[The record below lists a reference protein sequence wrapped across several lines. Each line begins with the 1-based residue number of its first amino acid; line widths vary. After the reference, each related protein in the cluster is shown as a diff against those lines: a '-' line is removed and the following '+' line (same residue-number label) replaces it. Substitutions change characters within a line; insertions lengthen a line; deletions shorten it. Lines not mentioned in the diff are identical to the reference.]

1 MGEQPRN
8 RQAFPSLLGDL
19 AVASFLRLGTYLE
32 DNRDKEELEKLLRR
46 MFESGSLNQ
55 EELSKVI
62 GAGFDPKMLSQ
73 LFSQVQAMMT
83 DSEGPVNWE
92 LATKTAID
100 LAKESQSQPGENL
113 IGEIQNSFDIAQLWL
128 SEHTEFTNSQPIK
141 QLSRTLW
148 VQDAIPL
155 FKDLAEPVAA
165 SMSKALS
172 ENLNQVMPE
181 ELIGMVGPATKFLE
195 NAGAAMFAAQLGQS
209 VGKLSE
215 NVLSSTEIGIPLSS
229 RPGLVSQNVELF
241 LKDLETPKSEVL
253 IYLAIR
259 ELAVSAL
266 YASNRWLRDQI
277 ATQVSSFAA
286 GLKIDPESIQ
296 NLAQQIDPSDP
307 STVNLVIESGG
318 LITPRT
324 PEQEEVLVRI
334 ETMLA
339 LIEGWA
345 DAVSLDAANRLPGVS
360 QAFEL
365 VRRRQVVGAAQ
376 KTFATLL
383 GLELRP
389 RLQREAMAMWQ
400 QVAQAV
406 GASARDDIWRHPDM
420 LPTAAD
426 IKDPTTFLK
435 RLSGGDDDF
444 DSELNKL
451 LGN

>member
-1 MGEQPRN
+1 MDE
-8 RQAFPSLLGDL
+8 
-19 AVASFLRLGTYLE
+19 
-32 DNRDKEELEKLLRR
+32 NRDREELEKLLKR
-46 MFESGSLNQ
+46 MFESGALNP
-55 EELSKVI
+55 EELSKVA
-62 GAGFDPKMLSQ
+62 GAGLNPKLLSQ
-73 LFSQVQAMMT
+73 LFGQVQAMMS
-83 DSEGPVNWE
+83 DSDGPVNWD
-92 LATKTAID
+92 LATKTALE
-100 LAKESQSQPGENL
+100 LAKAGQRQPSEAL
-113 IGEIQNSFDIAQLWL
+113 SAEIQNSFEIAQLWL
-128 SEHTEFTNSQPIK
+128 GEQTEFANSQPLK
-141 QLSRTLW
+141 QLSRALW

-172 ENLNQVMPE
+172 ENLTQVMPE
-181 ELIGMVGPATKFLE
+181 ELVGMIGPATKFLE
-195 NAGAAMFAAQLGQS
+195 NAGASMFAAQLGQS

-215 NVLSSTEIGIPLSS
+215 NVLSASEIGIPLST
-229 RPGLVSQNVELF
+229 RPGLVIQNVEDF

-259 ELAVSAL
+259 ELAVSSL
-266 YASNRWLRDQI
+266 YASNRWLRDQV
-277 ATQVSSFAA
+277 ATQVSEFAA

-307 STVNLVIESGG
+307 TTFNLVIESGG

-324 PEQEEVLVRI
+324 ADQEATLVRI
-334 ETMLA
+334 ETTLA

-345 DAVSLDAANRLPGVS
+345 DAVAFSAASRLPGINQV
-360 QAFEL
+360 FEL
-365 VRRRQVVGAAQ
+365 LRRRQAVGAAQ

-400 QVAQAV
+400 QLAAELGTAV
-406 GASARDDIWRHPDM
+406 RDSIWMHPDL
-420 LPTAAD
+420 LPSAED
-426 IKDPTTFLK
+426 IQDPSALIK
-435 RLSGGDDDF
+435 RLSGDDDDF

>member
-1 MGEQPRN
+1 LDE
-8 RQAFPSLLGDL
+8 
-19 AVASFLRLGTYLE
+19 
-32 DNRDKEELEKLLRR
+32 NRDKEELEKLLKR
-46 MFESGSLNQ
+46 MFESGELNP
-55 EELSKVI
+55 EELSKVA
-62 GAGFDPKMLSQ
+62 GAGINPKLLTQ
-73 LFSQVQAMMT
+73 LFGQVQAMM
-83 DSEGPVNWE
+83 SESDGPVNWE
-92 LATKTAID
+92 LAAKTAVD
-100 LAKESQSQPGENL
+100 LAKEAQRQPTDSL
-113 IGEIQNSFDIAQLWL
+113 VTEIQNSFDIASLWL
-128 SEHTEFTNSQPIK
+128 GEQTEFTNTQPLK
-141 QLSRTLW
+141 LLSRTLW

-165 SMSKALS
+165 SMSKALG

-181 ELIGMVGPATKFLE
+181 EMVGMIGPAKKFLE
-195 NAGAAMFAAQLGQS
+195 NAGATMFAAQLGQS

-215 NVLSSTEIGIPLSS
+215 NVLSASEIGIPLST

-259 ELAVSAL
+259 ELAVSSL
-266 YASNRWLRDQI
+266 YAANRWLRDQV
-277 ATQVSSFAA
+277 ATQVSGFAA

-296 NLAQQIDPSDP
+296 NLASQIDPSDP
-307 STVNLVIESGG
+307 STFNLVIESGG
-318 LITPRT
+318 LITART
-324 PEQEEVLVRI
+324 PEQEQALVRI
-334 ETMLA
+334 ETTLA

-345 DAVSLDAANRLPGVS
+345 DAVAFSAAGRLPGINQV
-360 QAFEL
+360 FEL
-365 VRRRQVVGAAQ
+365 VRRRQAVGAAQ

-400 QVAQAV
+400 KITDQLGNTV
-406 GASARDDIWRHPDM
+406 RDSIWKHPDL
-420 LPTAAD
+420 LPSAED
-426 IKDPTTFLK
+426 IQDPSALIA

>member
-1 MGEQPRN
+1 VDE
-8 RQAFPSLLGDL
+8 
-19 AVASFLRLGTYLE
+19 
-32 DNRDKEELEKLLRR
+32 NRDREELEKLLKR
-46 MFESGSLNQ
+46 MFESGALNP
-55 EELSKVI
+55 EELSKVA
-62 GAGFDPKMLSQ
+62 GAGLNPKLLSQ
-73 LFSQVQAMMT
+73 LFGQVQSMMS
-83 DSEGPVNWE
+83 DSDGPVNWD
-92 LATKTAID
+92 LATKTALD
-100 LAKESQSQPGENL
+100 LAKDGQRQPSEVL
-113 IGEIQNSFDIAQLWL
+113 SAEIQNSFEIAQLWL
-128 SEHTEFTNSQPIK
+128 GEQTEFANSQPLK
-141 QLSRTLW
+141 QLSRALW

-172 ENLNQVMPE
+172 ENLTQVMPE
-181 ELIGMVGPATKFLE
+181 ELVGMIGPATKFLE
-195 NAGAAMFAAQLGQS
+195 NAGASMFAAQLGQS

-215 NVLSSTEIGIPLSS
+215 NVLSASEIGIPLST
-229 RPGLVSQNVELF
+229 RPGLVIQNVEDF

-259 ELAVSAL
+259 ELSVSSL
-266 YASNRWLRDQI
+266 YASNRWLRDQV
-277 ATQVSSFAA
+277 ATQVSEFAA

-307 STVNLVIESGG
+307 TTFNLVIESGG

-324 PEQEEVLVRI
+324 ADQEATLVRI
-334 ETMLA
+334 ETTLA

-345 DAVSLDAANRLPGVS
+345 DAVAFSAASRLPGINQV
-360 QAFEL
+360 FEL
-365 VRRRQVVGAAQ
+365 LRRRQAVGAAQ

-400 QVAQAV
+400 QLAAEVGIAV
-406 GASARDDIWRHPDM
+406 RDSIWMHPDL
-420 LPTAAD
+420 LPSAAD
-426 IKDPTTFLK
+426 IQDPSTLIK

>member
-1 MGEQPRN
+1 M
-8 RQAFPSLLGDL
+8 
-19 AVASFLRLGTYLE
+19 E

-46 MFESGSLNQ
+46 MFESGSLNP
-55 EELSKVI
+55 EELSKVA
-62 GAGFDPKMLSQ
+62 GAGFDPKVLSQ
-73 LFSQVQAMMT
+73 LFGQVQAMMT
-83 DSEGPVNWE
+83 DSDGPVNWE
-92 LATKTAID
+92 LASKTAID
-100 LAKESQSQPGENL
+100 LAKQTQSQPSETL
-113 IGEIQNSFDIAQLWL
+113 IAEIQNAFDIAQLWL
-128 SEHTEFTNSQPIK
+128 GEQTEFTNSQPVK

-172 ENLNQVMPE
+172 ENLNQVMPQ
-181 ELIGMVGPATKFLE
+181 ELVGMVGPAQKFLE

-215 NVLSSTEIGIPLSS
+215 NVLSSTEIGIPLSA
-229 RPGLVSQNVELF
+229 RPGLVSQNIELF

-259 ELAVSAL
+259 ELAVSSL

-307 STVNLVIESGG
+307 STFNIVIEADG

-324 PEQEEVLVRI
+324 EEQQEVLVRI

-345 DAVSLDAANRLPGVS
+345 DAITLAAASRLPSVN
-360 QAFEL
+360 QVVEL
-365 VRRRQVVGAAQ
+365 VRRRQAVGAAQ

-400 QVAQAV
+400 ELGSKIGAV
-406 GASARDDIWRHPDM
+406 ARDDIWRHPDL

-426 IKDPTTFLK
+426 INDPASFIK
-435 RLSGGDDDF
+435 RISAGDDDF
-444 DSELNKL
+444 DNELNKL

>member
-1 MGEQPRN
+1 ME
-8 RQAFPSLLGDL
+8 
-19 AVASFLRLGTYLE
+19 E
-32 DNRDKEELEKLLRR
+32 NRDKEELEKLLRR
-46 MFESGSLNQ
+46 MFESGSLNP
-55 EELSKVI
+55 EELSKVA
-62 GAGFDPKMLSQ
+62 GAGLDPKVLSQ

-83 DSEGPVNWE
+83 DSEGPVNWD
-92 LATKTAID
+92 LASKTAID
-100 LAKESQSQPGENL
+100 LAKQTQSQPADAL
-113 IGEIQNSFDIAQLWL
+113 IAEIQNAFEIAKLWL
-128 SEHTEFTNSQPIK
+128 SEQTEFTNSQPVK

-155 FKDLAEPVAA
+155 FRDLAEPVAA

-172 ENLNQVMPE
+172 ENLNQVMPQ
-181 ELIGMVGPATKFLE
+181 ELVGMVGPAQKFLE

-215 NVLSSTEIGIPLSS
+215 NVLSSTEIGIPLSA
-229 RPGLVSQNVELF
+229 RPGLVSQNIELY

-259 ELAVSAL
+259 ELAVSSL

-286 GLKIDPESIQ
+286 GLKIDPDSIQ

-307 STVNLVIESGG
+307 SSFNLVIEADG

-324 PEQEEVLVRI
+324 EEQQAVLVRI

-345 DAVSLDAANRLPGVS
+345 DAVAMAAASRLPSVN
-360 QAFEL
+360 QVFEL
-365 VRRRQVVGAAQ
+365 VRRRQAVGPAQ

-400 QVAQAV
+400 EVSSKIGDA
-406 GASARDDIWRHPDM
+406 ARDDIWRHPDL
-420 LPTAAD
+420 LPTAED
-426 IKDPTTFLK
+426 IKDPSSLVK
-435 RLSGGDDDF
+435 RISSGDDDF
-444 DSELNKL
+444 DTELNKL

>member
-1 MGEQPRN
+1 MDE
-8 RQAFPSLLGDL
+8 
-19 AVASFLRLGTYLE
+19 
-32 DNRDKEELEKLLRR
+32 NRDREELEKLLKR
-46 MFESGSLNQ
+46 MFESGALNP
-55 EELSKVI
+55 EELSKVA
-62 GAGFDPKMLSQ
+62 GAGLNPKLLSQ
-73 LFSQVQAMMT
+73 LFGQVQAMMS
-83 DSEGPVNWE
+83 DSDGPVNWE
-92 LATKTAID
+92 LATKTALD
-100 LAKESQSQPGENL
+100 LAKDGQRQPSEVLGA
-113 IGEIQNSFDIAQLWL
+113 EIQNSFEIAQLWL
-128 SEHTEFTNSQPIK
+128 GEQTEFTNSQPLK
-141 QLSRTLW
+141 QLSRALW

-172 ENLNQVMPE
+172 ENLTQVMPE
-181 ELIGMVGPATKFLE
+181 ELVGMIGPATKFLE
-195 NAGAAMFAAQLGQS
+195 NAGASMFAAQLGQS

-215 NVLSSTEIGIPLSS
+215 NVLSASEIGIPLST
-229 RPGLVSQNVELF
+229 RPGLVIQNVEDF

-259 ELAVSAL
+259 ELAVSSL
-266 YASNRWLRDQI
+266 YASNRWLRDQV
-277 ATQVSSFAA
+277 ATQVSEFAA

-296 NLAQQIDPSDP
+296 NLTQQIDPSDP
-307 STVNLVIESGG
+307 TTFNLVIESGG

-324 PEQEEVLVRI
+324 ADQEATLVRI
-334 ETMLA
+334 ETTLA

-345 DAVSLDAANRLPGVS
+345 DAVAFSAASRLPGINQV
-360 QAFEL
+360 FEL
-365 VRRRQVVGAAQ
+365 LRRRQAVGAAQ

-400 QVAQAV
+400 RVSDEV
-406 GASARDDIWRHPDM
+406 GTMVRDSIWMHPDL
-420 LPTAAD
+420 LPSAAD
-426 IKDPTTFLK
+426 IQDPSDLIK

>member
-1 MGEQPRN
+1 
-8 RQAFPSLLGDL
+8 
-19 AVASFLRLGTYLE
+19 
-32 DNRDKEELEKLLRR
+32 
-46 MFESGSLNQ
+46 
-55 EELSKVI
+55 
-62 GAGFDPKMLSQ
+62 
-73 LFSQVQAMMT
+73 
-83 DSEGPVNWE
+83 
-92 LATKTAID
+92 
-100 LAKESQSQPGENL
+100 L
-113 IGEIQNSFDIAQLWL
+113 IAEIQNAFDIAQLWL
-128 SEHTEFTNSQPIK
+128 GEQTEFTNSQPVK

-172 ENLNQVMPE
+172 ENLNQVMPQ
-181 ELIGMVGPATKFLE
+181 ELVGMVGPAQKFLE

-215 NVLSSTEIGIPLSS
+215 NVLSSTEIGIPLSA
-229 RPGLVSQNVELF
+229 RPGLVSQNIELF

-259 ELAVSAL
+259 ELAVSSL

-307 STVNLVIESGG
+307 STFNIVIEADG

-324 PEQEEVLVRI
+324 EEQQEVLVRI

-345 DAVSLDAANRLPGVS
+345 DAVTLAAASRLPSVN
-360 QAFEL
+360 QVVEV
-365 VRRRQVVGAAQ
+365 VRRRQAVGAAQ

-400 QVAQAV
+400 ELGSKIGAV
-406 GASARDDIWRHPDM
+406 ARDDIWRHPDL

-426 IKDPTTFLK
+426 INDPASFIK
-435 RLSGGDDDF
+435 RISAGDEDF
-444 DSELNKL
+444 DNELNKL

>member
-1 MGEQPRN
+1 MDE
-8 RQAFPSLLGDL
+8 
-19 AVASFLRLGTYLE
+19 
-32 DNRDKEELEKLLRR
+32 NRDKEELEKLLKR
-46 MFESGSLNQ
+46 MFESGALNP
-55 EELSKVI
+55 EELSKVA
-62 GAGFDPKMLSQ
+62 GAGINPKLLSQ
-73 LFSQVQAMMT
+73 LFGQVQAMMS
-83 DSEGPVNWE
+83 DSDGPVNWE
-92 LATKTAID
+92 LATKTALD
-100 LAKESQSQPGENL
+100 LAKEGQRQPSEAL
-113 IGEIQNSFDIAQLWL
+113 SAEIQNSFDIAALWL
-128 SEHTEFTNSQPIK
+128 SEQTEFTNSQPLK

-148 VQDAIPL
+148 VQDAMPL
-155 FKDLAEPVAA
+155 FKDLAQPVAA

-181 ELIGMVGPATKFLE
+181 ELVGMIGPATKFLE

-215 NVLSSTEIGIPLSS
+215 NVLSASEIGIPLST
-229 RPGLVSQNVELF
+229 RPGLVIQNIEDF

-259 ELAVSAL
+259 ELAVSYL
-266 YASNRWLRDQI
+266 YASNRWLRDQV
-277 ATQVSSFAA
+277 ATQVSEFAA

-307 STVNLVIESGG
+307 TTFNLVIESGG

-324 PEQEEVLVRI
+324 ADQEATLVRI
-334 ETMLA
+334 ETTLA

-345 DAVSLDAANRLPGVS
+345 DAVAFRAASRLPGINQV
-360 QAFEL
+360 FEL
-365 VRRRQVVGAAQ
+365 LRRRQAVGAAQ

-389 RLQREAMAMWQ
+389 RLQREALAMWQ
-400 QVAQAV
+400 QIETAV
-406 GASARDDIWRHPDM
+406 GSTVRDSIWKHPDL
-420 LPTAAD
+420 LPSAAD
-426 IKDPTTFLK
+426 IQDPSTLIR

>member
-1 MGEQPRN
+1 VDE
-8 RQAFPSLLGDL
+8 
-19 AVASFLRLGTYLE
+19 
-32 DNRDKEELEKLLRR
+32 NRDREELEKLLRR
-46 MFESGSLNQ
+46 MFESGNLNP
-55 EELSKVI
+55 EELSKVA
-62 GAGFDPKMLSQ
+62 GAGLDPKLLGQ
-73 LFSQVQAMMT
+73 LFGQVQAMMT
-83 DSEGPVNWE
+83 NSDGPVNWE
-92 LATKTAID
+92 LAAKTAVDI
-100 LAKESQSQPGENL
+100 AKEAQAQPSEALAN
-113 IGEIQNSFDIAQLWL
+113 EIQNAFEIAQLWL
-128 SEHTEFTNSQPIK
+128 SEQTEFTNPQPLK

-181 ELIGMVGPATKFLE
+181 ELVGMVGPATKFLE

-215 NVLSSTEIGIPLSS
+215 NVLSSSEIGIPLSN
-229 RPGLVSQNVELF
+229 RPGLVAQNVELL

-259 ELAVSAL
+259 ELAVSSL

-307 STVNLVIESGG
+307 TTFNLVIESGG

-324 PEQEEVLVRI
+324 PEQEQVLSRI
-334 ETMLA
+334 ETTLA

-345 DAVSLDAANRLPGVS
+345 DAVALASANRLPGIHQV
-360 QAFEL
+360 FEL
-365 VRRRQVVGAAQ
+365 IRRRQAVGAAH

-383 GLELRP
+383 GLEIRP

-400 QVAQAV
+400 KIAEQV
-406 GASARDDIWRHPDM
+406 GTIARDDIWKHPDL
-420 LPTAAD
+420 LPTAED
-426 IKDPTTFLK
+426 VQDPNALLR
-435 RLSGGDDDF
+435 RLAGGDDDF

>member
-1 MGEQPRN
+1 M
-8 RQAFPSLLGDL
+8 
-19 AVASFLRLGTYLE
+19 E

-46 MFESGSLNQ
+46 MFESGSLNP
-55 EELSKVI
+55 EELSKVA
-62 GAGFDPKMLSQ
+62 GAGFDPKVLSQ
-73 LFSQVQAMMT
+73 LFGQVQAMMT
-83 DSEGPVNWE
+83 DSDGPVNWE
-92 LATKTAID
+92 LASKTAID
-100 LAKESQSQPGENL
+100 LAKQTQSQPSEAL
-113 IGEIQNSFDIAQLWL
+113 IAEIQNAFDIAQLWL
-128 SEHTEFTNSQPIK
+128 GEQTEFTNSQPVK

-172 ENLNQVMPE
+172 ENLNQVMPQ
-181 ELIGMVGPATKFLE
+181 ELVGMVGPAQKFLE

-215 NVLSSTEIGIPLSS
+215 NVLSSTEIGIPLSA
-229 RPGLVSQNVELF
+229 RPGLVSQNIELF

-259 ELAVSAL
+259 ELAVSSL

-307 STVNLVIESGG
+307 STFNIVIEADG

-324 PEQEEVLVRI
+324 EEQQEVLVRI

-345 DAVSLDAANRLPGVS
+345 DAITLAAASRLPSVN
-360 QAFEL
+360 QVVEL
-365 VRRRQVVGAAQ
+365 VRRRQAVGAAQ

-400 QVAQAV
+400 ELGSKI
-406 GASARDDIWRHPDM
+406 GATARDDIWRHPDL

-426 IKDPTTFLK
+426 INDPASFIK
-435 RLSGGDDDF
+435 RISAGDDDF
-444 DSELNKL
+444 DNELNKL

>member
-1 MGEQPRN
+1 
-8 RQAFPSLLGDL
+8 
-19 AVASFLRLGTYLE
+19 LE

-46 MFESGSLNQ
+46 MFESGSLNP
-55 EELSKVI
+55 EELSKVA
-62 GAGFDPKMLSQ
+62 GAGFDPKVLSQ
-73 LFSQVQAMMT
+73 LFGQVQAMMT
-83 DSEGPVNWE
+83 DSDGPVNWE
-92 LATKTAID
+92 LASKTAID
-100 LAKESQSQPGENL
+100 LAKQTQSQPSEAL
-113 IGEIQNSFDIAQLWL
+113 IAEIQNAFDIAQLWL
-128 SEHTEFTNSQPIK
+128 GEQTEFTNSQPVK

-172 ENLNQVMPE
+172 ENLNQVMPQ
-181 ELIGMVGPATKFLE
+181 ELVGMVGPAQKFLE

-215 NVLSSTEIGIPLSS
+215 NVLSSTEIGIPLSA
-229 RPGLVSQNVELF
+229 RPGLVSQNIELF

-259 ELAVSAL
+259 ELAVSSL

-307 STVNLVIESGG
+307 STFNIVIEADG

-324 PEQEEVLVRI
+324 EEQQEVLVRI

-345 DAVSLDAANRLPGVS
+345 DAITLAAASRLPSVN
-360 QAFEL
+360 QVVEL
-365 VRRRQVVGAAQ
+365 VRRRQAVGAAQ

-400 QVAQAV
+400 ELGSKIGAV
-406 GASARDDIWRHPDM
+406 ARDDIWRHPDL

-426 IKDPTTFLK
+426 INDPASFIK
-435 RLSGGDDDF
+435 RISAGDDDF
-444 DSELNKL
+444 DNELNKL

>member
-1 MGEQPRN
+1 M
-8 RQAFPSLLGDL
+8 
-19 AVASFLRLGTYLE
+19 E

-46 MFESGSLNQ
+46 MFESGSLNP
-55 EELSKVI
+55 EELSKVA
-62 GAGFDPKMLSQ
+62 GAGFDPKVLSQ
-73 LFSQVQAMMT
+73 LFGQVQAMMT
-83 DSEGPVNWE
+83 DSDGPVNWE
-92 LATKTAID
+92 LASKTAID
-100 LAKESQSQPGENL
+100 LAKQTQSQPSEAL
-113 IGEIQNSFDIAQLWL
+113 IAEIQNAFDIAQLWL
-128 SEHTEFTNSQPIK
+128 GEQTEFTNSQPVK

-172 ENLNQVMPE
+172 ENLNQVMPQ
-181 ELIGMVGPATKFLE
+181 ELVGMVGPAQKFLE

-215 NVLSSTEIGIPLSS
+215 NVLSSTEIGIPLSA
-229 RPGLVSQNVELF
+229 RPGLVSQNIELF

-259 ELAVSAL
+259 ELAVSSL

-307 STVNLVIESGG
+307 STFNIVIEADG

-324 PEQEEVLVRI
+324 EEQQEVLVRI

-345 DAVSLDAANRLPGVS
+345 DAITLAAASRLPSVNRVV
-360 QAFEL
+360 EL
-365 VRRRQVVGAAQ
+365 VRRRQAVGAAQ

-400 QVAQAV
+400 ELGSKIGAV
-406 GASARDDIWRHPDM
+406 ARDDIWRHPDL

-426 IKDPTTFLK
+426 INDPASFIK
-435 RLSGGDDDF
+435 RISAGDDDF
-444 DSELNKL
+444 DNELNKL

>member
-1 MGEQPRN
+1 
-8 RQAFPSLLGDL
+8 
-19 AVASFLRLGTYLE
+19 LE
-32 DNRDKEELEKLLRR
+32 ENRDKEELEKLLRR
-46 MFESGSLNQ
+46 MFESGSLNP
-55 EELSKVI
+55 EELSKVA
-62 GAGFDPKMLSQ
+62 GAGLDPKVLSQ

-83 DSEGPVNWE
+83 DSEGPVNWD
-92 LATKTAID
+92 LASKTAID
-100 LAKESQSQPGENL
+100 LAKQTQSQPADAL
-113 IGEIQNSFDIAQLWL
+113 IAEIQNAFEIAKLWL
-128 SEHTEFTNSQPIK
+128 SEQTEFTNSQPVK

-155 FKDLAEPVAA
+155 FRDLAEPVAA

-172 ENLNQVMPE
+172 ENLNQVMPQ
-181 ELIGMVGPATKFLE
+181 ELVGMVGPAQKFLE

-215 NVLSSTEIGIPLSS
+215 NVLSSTEIGIPLSA
-229 RPGLVSQNVELF
+229 RPGLVSQNIELY

-259 ELAVSAL
+259 ELAVSSL

-286 GLKIDPESIQ
+286 GLKIDPDSIQ

-307 STVNLVIESGG
+307 SSFNLVIEADG

-324 PEQEEVLVRI
+324 EEQQAVLVRI

-345 DAVSLDAANRLPGVS
+345 DAVAMAAASRLPSVH
-360 QAFEL
+360 QVFEL
-365 VRRRQVVGAAQ
+365 VRRRQAVGAAQ

-400 QVAQAV
+400 EV
-406 GASARDDIWRHPDM
+406 GSKIGDAARDDIWRHPDL
-420 LPTAAD
+420 LPTAED
-426 IKDPTTFLK
+426 IKDPSSLVK
-435 RLSGGDDDF
+435 RISSGDDDF
-444 DSELNKL
+444 DTELNKL

>member
-1 MGEQPRN
+1 ME
-8 RQAFPSLLGDL
+8 
-19 AVASFLRLGTYLE
+19 E
-32 DNRDKEELEKLLRR
+32 NRDKEELEKLLRR
-46 MFESGSLNQ
+46 MFESGSLNP
-55 EELSKVI
+55 EELSKVA
-62 GAGFDPKMLSQ
+62 GAGLDPKVLSQ
-73 LFSQVQAMMT
+73 LFSQVQAMMA
-83 DSEGPVNWE
+83 DSEGPVNWD
-92 LATKTAID
+92 LASKTAID
-100 LAKESQSQPGENL
+100 LAKQTQSQPADAL
-113 IGEIQNSFDIAQLWL
+113 IAEIQNAFEIAKLWL
-128 SEHTEFTNSQPIK
+128 SEQTEFTNSQPVK

-155 FKDLAEPVAA
+155 FRDLAEPVAA

-172 ENLNQVMPE
+172 ENLNQVMPQ
-181 ELIGMVGPATKFLE
+181 ELVGMVGPAQKFLE

-215 NVLSSTEIGIPLSS
+215 NVLSSTEIGIPLSA
-229 RPGLVSQNVELF
+229 RPGLVSQNIELY

-259 ELAVSAL
+259 ELAVSSL

-286 GLKIDPESIQ
+286 GLKIDPDSIQ

-307 STVNLVIESGG
+307 SSFNLVIEADG

-324 PEQEEVLVRI
+324 EEQQAVLVRI

-345 DAVSLDAANRLPGVS
+345 DAVAMAAASRLPSVN
-360 QAFEL
+360 QVFEL
-365 VRRRQVVGAAQ
+365 VRRRQAVGPAQ

-400 QVAQAV
+400 EVSSKIGDA
-406 GASARDDIWRHPDM
+406 ARDDIWRHPDL
-420 LPTAAD
+420 LPTAED
-426 IKDPTTFLK
+426 IKDPSSLVK
-435 RLSGGDDDF
+435 RISSGDDDF
-444 DSELNKL
+444 DTELNKL

>member
-1 MGEQPRN
+1 ME
-8 RQAFPSLLGDL
+8 
-19 AVASFLRLGTYLE
+19 E
-32 DNRDKEELEKLLRR
+32 NRDKEELEKLLRR
-46 MFESGSLNQ
+46 MFESGSLNP
-55 EELSKVI
+55 EELSKVA
-62 GAGFDPKMLSQ
+62 GAGLDPKVLSQ

-83 DSEGPVNWE
+83 DSEGPVNWD
-92 LATKTAID
+92 LASKTAID
-100 LAKESQSQPGENL
+100 LAKQTQSQPADAL
-113 IGEIQNSFDIAQLWL
+113 IAEIQNAFEIAKLWL
-128 SEHTEFTNSQPIK
+128 SEQTEFTNSQPVK

-155 FKDLAEPVAA
+155 FRDLAEPVAA

-172 ENLNQVMPE
+172 ENLNQVMPQ
-181 ELIGMVGPATKFLE
+181 ELVGMVGPAQKFLE

-215 NVLSSTEIGIPLSS
+215 NVLSSTEIGIPLSA
-229 RPGLVSQNVELF
+229 RPGLVSQNIELY

-259 ELAVSAL
+259 ELAVSSL

-286 GLKIDPESIQ
+286 GLKIDPDSIQ

-307 STVNLVIESGG
+307 SSFNLVIEADG

-324 PEQEEVLVRI
+324 EEQQAVLVRI

-345 DAVSLDAANRLPGVS
+345 DAVAMAAASRLPSVN
-360 QAFEL
+360 QVFEL
-365 VRRRQVVGAAQ
+365 VRRRQAVGAAQ

-400 QVAQAV
+400 EVSSKIGDA
-406 GASARDDIWRHPDM
+406 ARDDIWRHPDL
-420 LPTAAD
+420 LPTAED
-426 IKDPTTFLK
+426 IKDPSSLVK
-435 RLSGGDDDF
+435 RISSGDDDF
-444 DSELNKL
+444 DTELNKL

>member
-1 MGEQPRN
+1 VDE
-8 RQAFPSLLGDL
+8 
-19 AVASFLRLGTYLE
+19 
-32 DNRDKEELEKLLRR
+32 NRDREELEKLLKR
-46 MFESGSLNQ
+46 MFESGALNP
-55 EELSKVI
+55 EELSKVA
-62 GAGFDPKMLSQ
+62 GAGLNPKLLSQ
-73 LFSQVQAMMT
+73 LFGQVQSMMS
-83 DSEGPVNWE
+83 DSDGPVNWD
-92 LATKTAID
+92 LATKTALD
-100 LAKESQSQPGENL
+100 LAKDGQRQPSEVL
-113 IGEIQNSFDIAQLWL
+113 SAEIQNSFEIAQLWL
-128 SEHTEFTNSQPIK
+128 GEQTEFANSQPLK
-141 QLSRTLW
+141 QLSRALW

-172 ENLNQVMPE
+172 ENLTQVMPE
-181 ELIGMVGPATKFLE
+181 ELVGMIGPATKFLE
-195 NAGAAMFAAQLGQS
+195 NAGASLFAAQLGQS

-215 NVLSSTEIGIPLSS
+215 NVLSASEIGIPLST
-229 RPGLVSQNVELF
+229 RPGLVIQNVEDF

-259 ELAVSAL
+259 ELAVSSL
-266 YASNRWLRDQI
+266 YTSNRWLRDQV
-277 ATQVSSFAA
+277 ATQVSEFAA

-307 STVNLVIESGG
+307 TTFNLVIESGG

-324 PEQEEVLVRI
+324 ADQEATLVRI
-334 ETMLA
+334 ETTLA

-345 DAVSLDAANRLPGVS
+345 DAVAFSAASRLPGINQV
-360 QAFEL
+360 FEL
-365 VRRRQVVGAAQ
+365 LRRRQAVGAAQ

-400 QVAQAV
+400 QLAAEVGTAV
-406 GASARDDIWRHPDM
+406 RDSIWMHPDL
-420 LPTAAD
+420 LPSAAD
-426 IKDPTTFLK
+426 IQDPSALIK

>member
-1 MGEQPRN
+1 M
-8 RQAFPSLLGDL
+8 
-19 AVASFLRLGTYLE
+19 E

-46 MFESGSLNQ
+46 MFESGSLNP
-55 EELSKVI
+55 EELSKVA
-62 GAGFDPKMLSQ
+62 GAGFDPKVLSQ
-73 LFSQVQAMMT
+73 LFGQVQAMMT
-83 DSEGPVNWE
+83 DSDGPVNWE
-92 LATKTAID
+92 LASKTAID
-100 LAKESQSQPGENL
+100 LAKQTQSQPSEAL
-113 IGEIQNSFDIAQLWL
+113 IAEIQNAFDIAQLWL
-128 SEHTEFTNSQPIK
+128 GEQTEFTNSQPVK

-172 ENLNQVMPE
+172 ENLNQVMPQ
-181 ELIGMVGPATKFLE
+181 ELVGMVGPAQKFLE

-215 NVLSSTEIGIPLSS
+215 NVLSSTEIGIPLSA
-229 RPGLVSQNVELF
+229 RPGLVSQNIELF

-259 ELAVSAL
+259 ELAVSSL

-307 STVNLVIESGG
+307 STFNIVIEADG

-324 PEQEEVLVRI
+324 EQQQEVLVRI

-345 DAVSLDAANRLPGVS
+345 DAITLAAASRLPSVN
-360 QAFEL
+360 QVVEL
-365 VRRRQVVGAAQ
+365 VRRRQAVGAAQ

-400 QVAQAV
+400 ELGSKI
-406 GASARDDIWRHPDM
+406 GATARDDIWRHPDL

-426 IKDPTTFLK
+426 INDPASFIK
-435 RLSGGDDDF
+435 RISAGDDDF
-444 DSELNKL
+444 DNELNKL

>member
-1 MGEQPRN
+1 M
-8 RQAFPSLLGDL
+8 
-19 AVASFLRLGTYLE
+19 E

-46 MFESGSLNQ
+46 MFESGSLNP
-55 EELSKVI
+55 EELSKVA
-62 GAGFDPKMLSQ
+62 GAGFDPKVLSQ
-73 LFSQVQAMMT
+73 LFGQVQAMMT
-83 DSEGPVNWE
+83 DSDGPVNWE
-92 LATKTAID
+92 LASKTAID
-100 LAKESQSQPGENL
+100 LAKQTQSQPSEPL
-113 IGEIQNSFDIAQLWL
+113 IAEIQNAFDIAQLWL
-128 SEHTEFTNSQPIK
+128 GEQTEFTNSQPVK

-172 ENLNQVMPE
+172 ENLNQVMPQ
-181 ELIGMVGPATKFLE
+181 ELVGMVGPAQKFLE

-215 NVLSSTEIGIPLSS
+215 NVLSSTEIGIPLSA
-229 RPGLVSQNVELF
+229 RPGLVSQNIDLF

-259 ELAVSAL
+259 ELAVSSL

-307 STVNLVIESGG
+307 STFNIVIEADG

-324 PEQEEVLVRI
+324 EEQQEVLVRI

-345 DAVSLDAANRLPGVS
+345 DAITLAAASRLPSVN
-360 QAFEL
+360 QVVEL
-365 VRRRQVVGAAQ
+365 VRRRQAVGAAQ

-400 QVAQAV
+400 ELGSKIGAV
-406 GASARDDIWRHPDM
+406 ARDDIWRHPDL

-426 IKDPTTFLK
+426 INDPASFIK
-435 RLSGGDDDF
+435 RISAGDDDF
-444 DSELNKL
+444 DNELNKL

>member
-1 MGEQPRN
+1 VDE
-8 RQAFPSLLGDL
+8 
-19 AVASFLRLGTYLE
+19 
-32 DNRDKEELEKLLRR
+32 NRDREELEKLLRR
-46 MFESGSLNQ
+46 MFESGNLNP
-55 EELSKVI
+55 EELSKVA
-62 GAGFDPKMLSQ
+62 GAGLDPKLLSQ
-73 LFSQVQAMMT
+73 LFGQVQAMMT
-83 DSEGPVNWE
+83 NSDGPVNWE
-92 LATKTAID
+92 LASKTAVDIAKD
-100 LAKESQSQPGENL
+100 AQAQPSEALAN
-113 IGEIQNSFDIAQLWL
+113 EIQNAFEIAQLWL
-128 SEHTEFTNSQPIK
+128 GEQTEFTNSLPLK

-181 ELIGMVGPATKFLE
+181 ELVGMVGPATKFLE

-215 NVLSSTEIGIPLSS
+215 NVLSSTEIGIPLSN
-229 RPGLVSQNVELF
+229 RPGLVAQNVELL

-259 ELAVSAL
+259 ELAVSSL

-307 STVNLVIESGG
+307 TTFNLVIESGG

-324 PEQEEVLVRI
+324 PEQEQVLSRI
-334 ETMLA
+334 ETTLA

-345 DAVSLDAANRLPGVS
+345 DAVALASASRLPGIHQV
-360 QAFEL
+360 FEL
-365 VRRRQVVGAAQ
+365 IRRRQAVGAAH

-383 GLELRP
+383 GLEIRP

-400 QVAQAV
+400 KIAEQV
-406 GASARDDIWRHPDM
+406 GTIARDDIWKHPDL
-420 LPTAAD
+420 LPTAED
-426 IKDPTTFLK
+426 VQDPSGLLR
-435 RLSGGDDDF
+435 RLAGGDDDF

>member
-1 MGEQPRN
+1 
-8 RQAFPSLLGDL
+8 
-19 AVASFLRLGTYLE
+19 LE
-32 DNRDKEELEKLLRR
+32 ENRDKEELEKLLRR
-46 MFESGSLNQ
+46 MFESGSLNP
-55 EELSKVI
+55 EELSKVA
-62 GAGFDPKMLSQ
+62 GAGLDPKVLSQ

-83 DSEGPVNWE
+83 DSEGPVNWD
-92 LATKTAID
+92 LASKTAID
-100 LAKESQSQPGENL
+100 LAKQTQSQPADAL
-113 IGEIQNSFDIAQLWL
+113 IAEIQNAFEIAKLWL
-128 SEHTEFTNSQPIK
+128 SEQTEFTNSQPVK

-155 FKDLAEPVAA
+155 FRDLAEPVAA

-172 ENLNQVMPE
+172 ENLNQVMPQ
-181 ELIGMVGPATKFLE
+181 ELVGMVGPAQKFLE

-215 NVLSSTEIGIPLSS
+215 NVLSSTEIGIPLSA
-229 RPGLVSQNVELF
+229 RPGLVSQNIELY

-259 ELAVSAL
+259 ELAVSSL

-286 GLKIDPESIQ
+286 GLKIDPDSIQ

-307 STVNLVIESGG
+307 SSFNLVIEADG

-324 PEQEEVLVRI
+324 EEQQAVLVRI

-345 DAVSLDAANRLPGVS
+345 DAVAMAAASRLPSVN
-360 QAFEL
+360 QVFEL
-365 VRRRQVVGAAQ
+365 VRRRQAVGAAQ

-400 QVAQAV
+400 EVSSKIGDA
-406 GASARDDIWRHPDM
+406 ARDDIWRHPDL
-420 LPTAAD
+420 LPTAED
-426 IKDPTTFLK
+426 IKDPSSLVK
-435 RLSGGDDDF
+435 RISSGDDDF
-444 DSELNKL
+444 DTELNKL

>member
-1 MGEQPRN
+1 
-8 RQAFPSLLGDL
+8 
-19 AVASFLRLGTYLE
+19 
-32 DNRDKEELEKLLRR
+32 
-46 MFESGSLNQ
+46 
-55 EELSKVI
+55 
-62 GAGFDPKMLSQ
+62 
-73 LFSQVQAMMT
+73 
-83 DSEGPVNWE
+83 VNWE
-92 LATKTAID
+92 LATKTALD
-100 LAKESQSQPGENL
+100 LAKDGQRQPSEAL
-113 IGEIQNSFDIAQLWL
+113 SAEIQNSFEIAQLWL
-128 SEHTEFTNSQPIK
+128 GEQTEFTNSQPLK
-141 QLSRTLW
+141 QLSRALW

-172 ENLNQVMPE
+172 ENLTQVMPE
-181 ELIGMVGPATKFLE
+181 ELVGMIGPATKFLE
-195 NAGAAMFAAQLGQS
+195 NAGASMFAAQLGQS

-215 NVLSSTEIGIPLSS
+215 NVLSASEIGIPLST
-229 RPGLVSQNVELF
+229 RPGLVIQNVEDF

-259 ELAVSAL
+259 ELAVSWL
-266 YASNRWLRDQI
+266 YASNRWLRDQV
-277 ATQVSSFAA
+277 ATQVYEFAA

-307 STVNLVIESGG
+307 TTFNLVIESGG

-324 PEQEEVLVRI
+324 ADQEATLVRI
-334 ETMLA
+334 ETTLA

-345 DAVSLDAANRLPGVS
+345 DAVAFSAASRLPGINQV
-360 QAFEL
+360 FEL
-365 VRRRQVVGAAQ
+365 LRRRQAVGAAQ

-400 QVAQAV
+400 RVSAEVGTAV
-406 GASARDDIWRHPDM
+406 RDSIWMHPDL
-420 LPTAAD
+420 LPSAED
-426 IKDPTTFLK
+426 IQDPSALIK

>member
-1 MGEQPRN
+1 MDE
-8 RQAFPSLLGDL
+8 
-19 AVASFLRLGTYLE
+19 
-32 DNRDKEELEKLLRR
+32 NRDREELEKLLKR
-46 MFESGSLNQ
+46 MFESGALNP
-55 EELSKVI
+55 EELSKVA
-62 GAGFDPKMLSQ
+62 GAGLNPKLLGQ
-73 LFSQVQAMMT
+73 LFGQVQAMMS
-83 DSEGPVNWE
+83 DSDGPVNWE
-92 LATKTAID
+92 LATKTALD
-100 LAKESQSQPGENL
+100 LAKDGQRQPSEAL
-113 IGEIQNSFDIAQLWL
+113 STEIQNSFEIAQLWL
-128 SEHTEFTNSQPIK
+128 GEQTEFTNSQPLK
-141 QLSRTLW
+141 QLSRALW

-172 ENLNQVMPE
+172 ENLTQVMPE
-181 ELIGMVGPATKFLE
+181 ELVGMIGPATKFLE
-195 NAGAAMFAAQLGQS
+195 NAGASMFAAQLGQS

-215 NVLSSTEIGIPLSS
+215 NVLSASEIGIPLST
-229 RPGLVSQNVELF
+229 RPGLVIQNVEDF

-259 ELAVSAL
+259 ELAVSSL
-266 YASNRWLRDQI
+266 YASNRWLRDQV
-277 ATQVSSFAA
+277 ATQVSEFAA

-307 STVNLVIESGG
+307 TTFNLVIESGG

-324 PEQEEVLVRI
+324 ADQEATLVRI
-334 ETMLA
+334 ETTLA

-345 DAVSLDAANRLPGVS
+345 DAVAFSAASRLPGINQV
-360 QAFEL
+360 FEL
-365 VRRRQVVGAAQ
+365 LRRRQAVGAAQ

-389 RLQREAMAMWQ
+389 RLQRESMAMWQ
-400 QVAQAV
+400 QVSDEVGTAV
-406 GASARDDIWRHPDM
+406 RDSIWMHPDL
-420 LPTAAD
+420 LPSAAD
-426 IKDPTTFLK
+426 IQDPSPLIK

>member
-1 MGEQPRN
+1 MDE
-8 RQAFPSLLGDL
+8 
-19 AVASFLRLGTYLE
+19 
-32 DNRDKEELEKLLRR
+32 NRDKEELEKLLKR
-46 MFESGSLNQ
+46 MFESGALNP
-55 EELSKVI
+55 EELSKVA
-62 GAGFDPKMLSQ
+62 GAGLNPKLLSQ
-73 LFSQVQAMMT
+73 LFGQVQAMMS

-92 LATKTAID
+92 LATKTALD
-100 LAKESQSQPGENL
+100 LAKESQRQPSEVL
-113 IGEIQNSFDIAQLWL
+113 SAEIQNSFDIAALWL
-128 SEHTEFTNSQPIK
+128 SEQTEFTNSQSLK
-141 QLSRTLW
+141 QLSRALW

-155 FKDLAEPVAA
+155 FRDLAEPVAA

-181 ELIGMVGPATKFLE
+181 ELVGMIGPATKFLE

-215 NVLSSTEIGIPLSS
+215 NVLSASEIGIPLST
-229 RPGLVSQNVELF
+229 RPGLVIQNVENF
-241 LKDLETPKSEVL
+241 LQDLETPKSEVL

-259 ELAVSAL
+259 ELAVSSL
-266 YASNRWLRDQI
+266 YASNRWLRDQV
-277 ATQVSSFAA
+277 ATQVSEFAA

-307 STVNLVIESGG
+307 TTFNLVIESGG

-324 PEQEEVLVRI
+324 TDQEATLVRI
-334 ETMLA
+334 ETTLA

-345 DAVSLDAANRLPGVS
+345 DAVAFSAASRLPGINQV
-360 QAFEL
+360 FEL
-365 VRRRQVVGAAQ
+365 LRRRQAVGAAQ

-400 QVAQAV
+400 QVGSEVGTAV
-406 GASARDDIWRHPDM
+406 RDSIWKHPDL
-420 LPTAAD
+420 LPGAED
-426 IKDPTTFLK
+426 IQDPSALIS

>member
-1 MGEQPRN
+1 M
-8 RQAFPSLLGDL
+8 
-19 AVASFLRLGTYLE
+19 E

-83 DSEGPVNWE
+83 NSEGPVNWE
-92 LATKTAID
+92 LATKTAIE
-100 LAKESQSQPGENL
+100 LAKQSQSQPGENL
-113 IGEIQNSFDIAQLWL
+113 ISEIQNSFDIAQLWL
-128 SEHTEFTNSQPIK
+128 SEQTEFTNSQPIK

-181 ELIGMVGPATKFLE
+181 ELVGMVGPATKFLE

-209 VGKLSE
+209 VSKLSE

-345 DAVSLDAANRLPGVS
+345 DAVSLDAASRLPGVN

-365 VRRRQVVGAAQ
+365 IRRRQVVGAAQ

-400 QVAQAV
+400 QVSIAL
-406 GASARDDIWRHPDM
+406 GASARDEIWRHPDM

-426 IKDPTTFLK
+426 IKDPTAFLK

>member
-1 MGEQPRN
+1 M
-8 RQAFPSLLGDL
+8 
-19 AVASFLRLGTYLE
+19 E

-46 MFESGSLNQ
+46 MFESGSLNP
-55 EELSKVI
+55 EELSKVA
-62 GAGFDPKMLSQ
+62 GAGFDPKVLSQ
-73 LFSQVQAMMT
+73 LFGQVQAMMT
-83 DSEGPVNWE
+83 DSDGPVNWE
-92 LATKTAID
+92 LASKTAID
-100 LAKESQSQPGENL
+100 LAKQTQSQPSEAL
-113 IGEIQNSFDIAQLWL
+113 IAEIQNAFDIAQLWL
-128 SEHTEFTNSQPIK
+128 GEQTEFTNSQPVK

-172 ENLNQVMPE
+172 ENLNQVMPQ
-181 ELIGMVGPATKFLE
+181 ELVGMVGPAQKFLE

-215 NVLSSTEIGIPLSS
+215 NVLSSTEIGIPLSA
-229 RPGLVSQNVELF
+229 RPGLVSQNIELF

-259 ELAVSAL
+259 ELAVSSL

-307 STVNLVIESGG
+307 STFNIVIEADG

-324 PEQEEVLVRI
+324 EEQQEVLVRI

-345 DAVSLDAANRLPGVS
+345 DAITLAAASRLPSVNRVV
-360 QAFEL
+360 EL
-365 VRRRQVVGAAQ
+365 VRRRQAVGAAQ

-400 QVAQAV
+400 ELGSKI
-406 GASARDDIWRHPDM
+406 GATARDDIWRHPDL

-426 IKDPTTFLK
+426 INDPASFIK
-435 RLSGGDDDF
+435 RISAGDDDF
-444 DSELNKL
+444 DNELNKL